1 MKRLLLILAC
11 LILAGCGPTES
22 KKSTQFTEQW
32 RPKSSLSKTQA
43 LVSASFLSST
53 IPDSQVYAVAETH
66 SMEPILWG
74 NMYVV
79 VESVKIADIRRGDI
93 ILWRKTPESQSIIHT
108 CIHNSGTRLT
118 IKGYNNF
125 SGDNQANQFITES
138 NLVGRYI
145 GHVVFDPLK

>member
-1 MKRLLLILAC
+1 MRYLLLLVC
-11 LILAGCGPTES
+11 LILVGCGPTES
-22 KKSTQFTEQW
+22 KKSTQFNEQW

-74 NMYVV
+74 NMFVV
-79 VESVKIADIRRGDI
+79 VEKVKIADVQRGDI
-93 ILWRKTPESQSIIHT
+93 ILWKKTPDGTPIIHT

-125 SGDNQANQFITES
+125 AGDNKANQFITES
-138 NLVGRYI
+138 NLVGRYV
-145 GHVVFDPLK
+145 GHVVFDPTK